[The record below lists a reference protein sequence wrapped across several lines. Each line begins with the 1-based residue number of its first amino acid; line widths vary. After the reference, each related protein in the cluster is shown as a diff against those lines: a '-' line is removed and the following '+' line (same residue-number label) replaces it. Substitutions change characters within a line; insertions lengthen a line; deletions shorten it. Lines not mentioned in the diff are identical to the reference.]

1 MLKDRQ
7 SQIEG
12 LISEMNKDLQ
22 QKSRAIQELTKQ
34 KKASDD
40 MLRRLGT
47 QFFLFFQF
55 FPWKLTKQKKAS
67 NEMLGVFYACTRRQ
81 VQILTHL
88 AGFREQA
95 GRGGREPGGTRG
107 GVVVEAHYCGEES
120 AR

>member
-1 MLKDRQ
+1 LKDRQ

-47 QFFLFFQF
+47 QFSPFFSVF
-55 FPWKLTKQKKAS
+55 SLDADKA
-67 NEMLGVFYACTRRQ
+67 
-81 VQILTHL
+81 
-88 AGFREQA
+88 
-95 GRGGREPGGTRG
+95 
-107 GVVVEAHYCGEES
+107 EES
-120 AR
+120 VQRHAGSFLRLYS

>member
-1 MLKDRQ
+1 LKDRQ

-47 QFFLFFQF
+47 QFPPFFSVFSLDADKAEEGVQRHAGSFLR
-55 FPWKLTKQKKAS
+55 LYS
-67 NEMLGVFYACTRRQ
+67 
-81 VQILTHL
+81 
-88 AGFREQA
+88 
-95 GRGGREPGGTRG
+95 
-107 GVVVEAHYCGEES
+107 
-120 AR
+120 

>member
-1 MLKDRQ
+1 MSGEYTHVLSTWYLLKDRQ

-47 QFFLFFQF
+47 QFFLFFSV
-55 FPWKLTKQKKAS
+55 FPLEADKA
-67 NEMLGVFYACTRRQ
+67 
-81 VQILTHL
+81 
-88 AGFREQA
+88 
-95 GRGGREPGGTRG
+95 
-107 GVVVEAHYCGEES
+107 EES
-120 AR
+120 VQRHAGSFLRLYS